1 MLPPKLFGFL
11 KSSSM
16 SFLEGYQR
24 GRGNSR
30 SYIQLILQTVNKR
43 YRVFGSQRVYLFL
56 ADKNRQIDEIA
67 RLCHKTAN
75 KPVIKRLKTKNADIP
90 VMD

>member
-1 MLPPKLFGFL
+1 
-11 KSSSM
+11 M